1 LTTGQNE
8 RGSFVITKRMQ
19 MRIVLVLAI
28 GIAIYSVV
36 QYGIVGMDKAGF
48 IMQKISL
55 GEILSSVWKVML
67 GVHIVTSIFALV
79 LGPFLLMEKV
89 RQKNKMLHKRMGY
102 MYTAGVIGGGVS
114 GLYLAYY
121 ATGGVIAQTGFGML
135 AIVWFI
141 SVILAVKATQ
151 RKIVQHR
158 YWTMVNYSL
167 TFAAVTLRIWLGL
180 FVFVFGFQQYE
191 VYYAYTA
198 WICWVPNLLFVLVYL
213 KRKKSNVF

>member
-1 LTTGQNE
+1 M
-8 RGSFVITKRMQ
+8 VTKSMQ
-19 MRIVLVLAI
+19 MRFILLLAI
-28 GIAIYSVV
+28 GIAVYAVV
-36 QYGIVGMDKAGF
+36 QYGIVGMDKAGL
-48 IMQKISL
+48 IMQKVSS
-55 GEILSSVWKVML
+55 GEIVSSLWKVIL

-89 RQKNKMLHKRMGY
+89 RHKNKVLHKRMGY
-102 MYTAGVIGGGVS
+102 VYTAGVIGGGVS

-141 SVILAVKATQ
+141 TVILAVKAAIQ
-151 RKIVQHR
+151 KKIAQHR
-158 YWTMVNYSL
+158 RWTMMNYSL

-180 FVFVFGFQQYE
+180 FMLVFGLQHYD

-198 WICWVPNLLFVLVYL
+198 WICWVPNLLFILVYI
-213 KRKKSNVF
+213 KRKKSDVY